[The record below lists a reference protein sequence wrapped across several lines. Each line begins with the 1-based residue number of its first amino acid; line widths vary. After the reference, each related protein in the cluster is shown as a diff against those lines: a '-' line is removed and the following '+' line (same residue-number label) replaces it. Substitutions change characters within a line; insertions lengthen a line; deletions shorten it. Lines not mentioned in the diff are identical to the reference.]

1 MHCHVLYSYKNK
13 NGGKTLDERLL
24 QKMIRNCFLQYYD
37 CEESIPLSVFELKA
51 MISKIKNRQKNGEET
66 IHELIE
72 DAVYEYVTMKE

>member
-1 MHCHVLYSYKNK
+1 M
-13 NGGKTLDERLL
+13 DERLL

-37 CEESIPLSVFELKA
+37 CEVSIPISVVELKT

-66 IHELIE
+66 IYELIE